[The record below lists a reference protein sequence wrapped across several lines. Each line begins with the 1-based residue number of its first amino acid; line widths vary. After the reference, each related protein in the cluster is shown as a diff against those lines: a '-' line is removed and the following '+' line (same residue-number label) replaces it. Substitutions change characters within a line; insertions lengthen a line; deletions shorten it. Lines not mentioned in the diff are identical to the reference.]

1 MDTPTNLKSIDALLA
16 IMAKLRAPEGGCPW
30 DVEQTFATIV
40 PYTIEEAYEVADAI
54 ERNDMGALKDELGD
68 LLFQVVFHAQM
79 ASEAKAFTFAD
90 VVEAISQKM
99 LRRHP
104 HVFGEADVKTAE
116 AQTIA
121 WEEHKKRERAARADH
136 GGSILD
142 DVPLPSPAL
151 TRALKLQKRMASVGF
166 DWRERAPILDKL
178 KEEIAELT
186 AEIDAGAPKTKLADE
201 LGDILF
207 VCANLARHLGVD
219 PEEALR
225 GTNAK
230 VVRRFKHIEETIKA
244 SGRKLGEVSLED
256 MDAAWDDAKRIESTS
271 KAPQR

>member
-1 MDTPTNLKSIDALLA
+1 MDTPESLRSIDALLA
-16 IMAKLRAPEGGCPW
+16 IMARLRTPQGGCPW
-30 DVEQTFATIV
+30 DVEQTFATIA

-54 ERNDMGALKDELGD
+54 ERNDMTALKDELGD

-79 ASEAKAFTFAD
+79 AAEAKAFTFAD

-121 WEEHKKRERAARADH
+121 WEEHKKRERAARPDNGA
-136 GGSILD
+136 SILD

-166 DWRERAPILDKL
+166 DWRERAPILEKL
-178 KEEIAELT
+178 KEEIGELT
-186 AEIDAGAPKTKLADE
+186 AEIDAGAPKAKLADE

-207 VCANLARHLGVD
+207 VCANLARHLELD

-230 VVRRFKHIEETIKA
+230 VVRRFKHVEATVKA
-244 SGRKLGEVSLED
+244 SGRKLGEVSLEE
-256 MDAAWDDAKRIESTS
+256 MDAAWDDAKRQER
-271 KAPQR
+271 AEPR

>member
-1 MDTPTNLKSIDALLA
+1 MDGLGDAKRVETLLA
-16 IMAKLRAPEGGCPW
+16 IMARLRSREGGCPW
-30 DVEQTFATIV
+30 DLEQTFQTIA

-54 ERNDMGALKDELGD
+54 ERRDLGALKDELGD

-79 ASEAKAFTFAD
+79 AAEARAFTFAD
-90 VVEAISQKM
+90 VVASIVDKM

-104 HVFGEADVKTAE
+104 HVFGDAVVETAE

-121 WEEHKKRERAARADH
+121 WEEHKKRERAARGA
-136 GGSILD
+136 GRLLD
-142 DVPLPSPAL
+142 DVPLASPAL

-166 DWRERAPILDKL
+166 DWSERGPILAKL
-178 KEEIAELT
+178 QEEIGELT
-186 AEIDAGAPKTKLADE
+186 VEIEAGAPRAKLADE

-207 VCANLARHLGVD
+207 VCVNLARHLGVD

-230 VVRRFKHIEETIKA
+230 VVRRFSHVEGSVKA
-244 SGRKLGEVSLED
+244 RGQKLGEVSLEE
-256 MDAAWDDAKRIESTS
+256 MDALWDDAKRREVS
-271 KAPQR
+271 RE